1 MSASPPVRALLLP
14 AATLGL
20 FLAASSAPTPLYRLY
35 QQAWGFSPSLLTLV
49 FSVYAFSLL
58 VALLTT
64 GALSDHLG
72 RRPVILAALVLEMA
86 SMAVFARA
94 DSVAWLMLARI
105 VQGFATGIAGSALGA
120 ALLDVH
126 HERGALVNTLA
137 PMLGMALGV
146 MGVTGWMA
154 LHHGTAATV
163 FWTLLALFAL
173 LAVGVWRMRESA
185 PRRPGAWAS
194 LRPRVRV
201 PPPARE
207 AFVRTAPMSMAVWAL
222 GGFYMSLGPSLLADV
237 TGLAGL
243 GGWAVCINTLS
254 AAAGILLLRR
264 RSARFLLRA
273 GAVGLVAGLAILLV
287 GTHLAHTPALLL
299 ASVVAGMGFGVD
311 FQGALRMV
319 MPLAEPHE
327 RGSLLAAVYVLS
339 YLALSLPAIGA
350 GLLAQRLGLVP
361 ATDVYGAGLIGL
373 ALMALA
379 STARPL
385 ARRAGA

>member
-154 LHHGTAATV
+154 LHHGTAATI

-299 ASVVAGMGFGVD
+299 ASVVAGMGFGVG

>member
-264 RSARFLLRA
+264 RSARFLLSA

-299 ASVVAGMGFGVD
+299 ASVVAGMGFGVG

>member
-299 ASVVAGMGFGVD
+299 ASVVAGMGFGVG

>member
-1 MSASPPVRALLLP
+1 MSASPSVRALLLP

-58 VALLTT
+58 LALLTT

-222 GGFYMSLGPSLLADV
+222 GGFYLSLGPSLLADV

-299 ASVVAGMGFGVD
+299 ASVVAGMGFGVG

>member
-163 FWTLLALFAL
+163 FWTLLALFA
-173 LAVGVWRMRESA
+173 
-185 PRRPGAWAS
+185 
-194 LRPRVRV
+194 
-201 PPPARE
+201 
-207 AFVRTAPMSMAVWAL
+207 
-222 GGFYMSLGPSLLADV
+222 
-237 TGLAGL
+237 
-243 GGWAVCINTLS
+243 
-254 AAAGILLLRR
+254 
-264 RSARFLLRA
+264 
-273 GAVGLVAGLAILLV
+273 
-287 GTHLAHTPALLL
+287 
-299 ASVVAGMGFGVD
+299 
-311 FQGALRMV
+311 
-319 MPLAEPHE
+319 
-327 RGSLLAAVYVLS
+327 
-339 YLALSLPAIGA
+339 
-350 GLLAQRLGLVP
+350 
-361 ATDVYGAGLIGL
+361 
-373 ALMALA
+373 
-379 STARPL
+379 
-385 ARRAGA
+385 

>member
-154 LHHGTAATV
+154 LHHGTATTV

-194 LRPRVRV
+194 LRPR
-201 PPPARE
+201 
-207 AFVRTAPMSMAVWAL
+207 
-222 GGFYMSLGPSLLADV
+222 
-237 TGLAGL
+237 
-243 GGWAVCINTLS
+243 
-254 AAAGILLLRR
+254 
-264 RSARFLLRA
+264 RSRC
-273 GAVGLVAGLAILLV
+273 
-287 GTHLAHTPALLL
+287 
-299 ASVVAGMGFGVD
+299 
-311 FQGALRMV
+311 
-319 MPLAEPHE
+319 
-327 RGSLLAAVYVLS
+327 
-339 YLALSLPAIGA
+339 
-350 GLLAQRLGLVP
+350 
-361 ATDVYGAGLIGL
+361 
-373 ALMALA
+373 
-379 STARPL
+379 
-385 ARRAGA
+385 

>member
-146 MGVTGWMA
+146 MGVTGWMT

-299 ASVVAGMGFGVD
+299 ASVVAGMGFGVG

>member
-35 QQAWGFSPSLLTLV
+35 QQAWGFSSLLTLV

-173 LAVGVWRMRESA
+173 LAVGVWRMREARRAGPA
-185 PRRPGAWAS
+185 PGLPAAAGARAAAGAGG
-194 LRPRVRV
+194 LRPYRAHVHGRLG
-201 PPPARE
+201 P
-207 AFVRTAPMSMAVWAL
+207 

-299 ASVVAGMGFGVD
+299 ASVVAGMGFGVG

>member
-1 MSASPPVRALLLP
+1 
-14 AATLGL
+14 
-20 FLAASSAPTPLYRLY
+20 
-35 QQAWGFSPSLLTLV
+35 
-49 FSVYAFSLL
+49 
-58 VALLTT
+58 
-64 GALSDHLG
+64 
-72 RRPVILAALVLEMA
+72 
-86 SMAVFARA
+86 MAVFARA

-299 ASVVAGMGFGVD
+299 ASVVAGMGFGVG

>member
-243 GGWAVCINTLS
+243 GGWTVCINTLS

-299 ASVVAGMGFGVD
+299 ASVVAGMGFGVG